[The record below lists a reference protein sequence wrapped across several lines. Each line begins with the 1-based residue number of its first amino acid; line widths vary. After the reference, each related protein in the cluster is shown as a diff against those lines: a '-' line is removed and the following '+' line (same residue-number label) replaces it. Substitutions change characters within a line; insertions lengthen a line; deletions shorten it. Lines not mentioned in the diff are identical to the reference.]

1 MPRHK
6 LPPKNFKWSAELAYL
21 IGLLATDGNLSKD
34 GRHIT
39 MRSSDLQLLIT
50 FKKCLHLTNK
60 IAQSKNNNLARKPS
74 YRIQFGNVQLY
85 RWLLTIGLF
94 PNKTY
99 TIGSLN
105 IPDIYFRDFVRGHL
119 DGDGSIITYQ
129 DYYNTFKNPAYIY
142 TRFWLVFISVS
153 ENHLEWLR
161 DTINKITGIYGHI
174 YRSKPRKPNTVPM
187 YRLKYA
193 KNDSIKLLHWIYYK
207 NNLPCLNRKRRISDK
222 TLKIISHHKRK
233 KYTKHI

>member
-60 IAQSKNNNLARKPS
+60 IARSKNNNLARKPS

-99 TIGSLN
+99 TIGSLK
-105 IPDIYFRDFVRGHL
+105 IPDIYF
-119 DGDGSIITYQ
+119 
-129 DYYNTFKNPAYIY
+129 
-142 TRFWLVFISVS
+142 
-153 ENHLEWLR
+153 
-161 DTINKITGIYGHI
+161 
-174 YRSKPRKPNTVPM
+174 
-187 YRLKYA
+187 
-193 KNDSIKLLHWIYYK
+193 NDSIKLLHWIYYK
-207 NNLPCLNRKRRISDK
+207 NKLPCLNRKRRISDK

-233 KYTKHI
+233 KYTKHIIAN